1 MLYKEELD
9 SSLINE
15 VGMTLCQNNGNSQGS
30 IQSGKPTPNGLSL
43 VVRAQP
49 AAGRTSD
56 AGRPEETISNQFPA
70 AFLF

>member
-1 MLYKEELD
+1 VILRKHEHIL
-9 SSLINE
+9 N
-15 VGMTLCQNNGNSQGS
+15 VRVWVVNVS

-56 AGRPEETISNQFPA
+56 AGGPEETNSKSVPGGFSVLK
-70 AFLF
+70 FR